1 MPNFTQFRCLSISCS
16 IAIAS
21 SLGFSSLAKAE
32 VRGLYGSDCLS
43 IDGLSAKKD
52 LLFKDKTL
60 ETVQTVYSDD
70 VCDSPAYDFSFV
82 GSYALNPS
90 VDANGLDYSYT
101 SIKLR
106 PIDARVAV
114 AFNEI
119 ALCGFSDWT
128 MDESKEVAGSNCGG
142 QKIPTTGTTVFD
154 IVQESADSAYVQLG
168 QSNEIYDG
176 LSAGKRPIDLDSLI
190 YHAR

>member
-16 IAIAS
+16 IAIAT
-21 SLGFSSLAKAE
+21 SLGFATSAIAE

-43 IDGLSAKKD
+43 VEGLSAKKD

-60 ETVQTVYSDD
+60 ETVQTVYADD
-70 VCDSPAYDFSFV
+70 VCESPAYDFSFT
-82 GSYALNPS
+82 GSYALS
-90 VDANGLDYSYT
+90 EDAKGLDYTYS
-101 SIKLR
+101 SIQLR
-106 PIDARVAV
+106 PIDARVAI

-128 MDESKEVAGSNCGG
+128 MDEAKEVAGSDCGG
-142 QKIPTTGTTVFD
+142 QKIPATGTTVFD
-154 IVQESADSAYVQLG
+154 IVEESDDTAFVQLG
-168 QSNEIYDG
+168 QTNESHDG
-176 LSAGKRPIDLDSLI
+176 LSPQTRPIDLDKLI